1 MSITEVLKSNRPNL
15 SASSLKTYSSVLRNL
30 QKNMKG
36 EGIEWFSNN
45 DTEIIEYLKD
55 KTPQTKKTSLSA
67 LFVLTKNQSYKDVM
81 MVVMKSINDTNKEQ
95 QKNEKQKENWISVKE
110 IQDIYDPLLVKIK
123 PMLSGKAILNEPMM
137 MEFLLVSFLGGVVKG
152 LAPRRSQDYTELKI
166 RNYDTKTDN
175 YYKSGKFYF
184 NIYKTAKNYG
194 LQVTDVPKELDIIL
208 KKWIKINKNDYMLYS
223 SNNNKLTSSQITRIL
238 NKAFDK
244 NVSSSMLRHIYI
256 TNIYK
261 DLPALSKMESLAN
274 SMGHSL
280 DQSMEYIKR

>member
-223 SNNNKLTSSQITRIL
+223 SNDNKLTSSQITRIL